1 MTAGREVLVRCD
13 GVARTFGRGERA
25 VVAVHGVDCAVL
37 AGQRIAVTGPSGS
50 GKSTLLHLLA
60 GLDAPTHGTVSWP
73 ALGTREALRP
83 GLVGVEI
90 GRASCRERVYS
101 NV

>member
-1 MTAGREVLVRCD
+1 VTAGREVLVRCD
-13 GVARTFGRGERA
+13 GVARTFGEGERA

-83 GLVGVEI
+83 GLVGSCS
-90 GRASCRERVYS
+90 RARACSAPS
-101 NV
+101 T